1 MIMKN
6 LVSKILVA
14 LVTFSLATQLQAQ
27 SVQKIGTA
35 NVEYILS
42 NMPETKKIE
51 SDLQVYEKQ
60 LRTQLESKG
69 AEYQRKLDEYQ
80 KGVQSGLM
88 PTAVIADKEKELMAM
103 QQSIQEFE
111 RNAQEDLQ
119 SKSLSML
126 EPVLEKVQASIDK
139 VAAANDYTYIISTHV
154 DYGGSAIVLY
164 SKNKDANDISALVL
178 KDMGIVISPTG
189 TTTNTTATPA
199 NTTTPTTP
207 AKTTTTPVKK

>member
-1 MIMKN
+1 MKRTLSN
-6 LVSKILVA
+6 ILVG
-14 LVTFSLATQLQAQ
+14 VFATVFILQAEAQ
-27 SVQKIGTA
+27 VQKIGTA

-51 SDLQVYEKQ
+51 ADLQAYEKQ

-80 KGVQSGLM
+80 KGVQSGMM
-88 PTAVIADKEKELMAM
+88 PAAVIADKEKELMSM

-111 RNAQEDLQ
+111 KTAQQDLE
-119 SKSLSML
+119 SKSMSML
-126 EPVLEKVQASIDK
+126 DPVLAKVQTAIDK

-164 SKNKDANDISALVL
+164 SKNKEANDISNLVL
-178 KDMGIVISPTG
+178 KDMGITVSPTPATG
-189 TTTNTTATPA
+189 TTGTTNTTTAPT
-199 NTTTPTTP
+199 NTTTPTIP
-207 AKTTTTPVKK
+207 AKK

>member
-1 MIMKN
+1 MKN
-6 LVSKILVA
+6 LLSKILVA
-14 LVTFSLATQLQAQ
+14 LFAISLATQLQAQ
-27 SVQKIGTA
+27 NVQKIGTA

-88 PTAVIADKEKELMAM
+88 PAAVVADKEKELMSM

-111 RNAQEDLQ
+111 RTAQEDLQ
-119 SKSLSML
+119 SKSMSML
-126 EPVLEKVQASIDK
+126 DPVLEKVQASIDK

-154 DYGGSAIVLY
+154 DYGGSAIILY
-164 SKNKDANDISALVL
+164 SKNKDANDISGLVL
-178 KDMGIVISPTG
+178 KDLGVVVPA
-189 TTTNTTATPA
+189 TTTTTTPTNTTATPA
-199 NTTTPTTP
+199 NTTTPTP
-207 AKTTTTPVKK
+207 AKTTTPVKK